1 MISIKTS
8 NNIFYNKQVILDYLD
23 SNLFE
28 SKDEFEQIS
37 WLKLRISDINN
48 EEKFEE
54 FLEAFFRLLK
64 QDFFIDIIC
73 YERTEKLKSRLR
85 SYGKMFHELRKNNFI
100 NYKNSIE
107 KELDTGDNHSI
118 FTGIIQV
125 DEVDDEIVFNEI
137 FKPYFK
143 FGHIELK
150 HSKNNKSKRLQGLI
164 KNIDLQLLR
173 NNKLIEI
180 DYLVLLERFVT
191 STSMVFS
198 YIFDGKG
205 DLVFTVYS
213 GNEIKKQIE
222 EIIQNSLPKEL
233 KIKRID
239 ADSKEIDRLIDS
251 YFRDWKTI
259 KN

>member
-8 NNIFYNKQVILDYLD
+8 NNIFYNKRVILDYLD

-28 SKDEFEQIS
+28 SKDKLEQIS
-37 WLKLRISDINN
+37 WLELRISDVNN

-85 SYGKMFHELRKNNFI
+85 SYGKLFYDLRKNNFI
-100 NYKNSIE
+100 NDKNSAE
-107 KELDTGDNHSI
+107 KELDTDNRHSI

-125 DEVDDEIVFNEI
+125 NDEMMFNEI
-137 FKPYFK
+137 FEPYFK

-150 HSKNNKSKRLQGLI
+150 PGETNQSERLQNLI
-164 KNIDLQLLR
+164 KKIDLQLLR

-180 DYLVLLERFVT
+180 DYLILLERFVT
-191 STSMVFS
+191 SSSMVFS
-198 YIFDGKG
+198 YRFDGKD

-222 EIIQNSLPKEL
+222 EIIQNSLPKVL
-233 KIKRID
+233 KIKRLD
-239 ADSKEIDRLIDS
+239 ADSKEVDRLIDS
-251 YFRDWKTI
+251 YFRDWTTI
-259 KN
+259 KS